1 MKLCAALVL
10 LAMAWAAPAAGA
22 AEITK
27 RDPTGDVRGGAQIG
41 KRGRAALD
49 IVGVTAR
56 RDAAGLAVDVRLR
69 GDFERLAGSGA
80 LKDPVAGIVLR
91 RTHGRPGSLLTR
103 GSDRRAQ
110 VRSKRAGT
118 GPVVLRDG
126 RVVRFRVA
134 GDVSTVTKVAVR
146 VAGAR
151 TASDS
156 SAVALPRTSSGDAPC
171 NDLAFRRS
179 ELEGRLGDVE
189 GKLIAARTLSRRTR
203 LRRERSGL
211 EDFLFGLET
220 RIRLGCPE
228 LPPSAGASPNGPGN
242 QSPVAS
248 FTVSPPGPGFKAG
261 QTLTFSAAGSRDPDG
276 TIAGF
281 VWSDGKPPH
290 QIGTGVQLSRWY
302 GAPGIYTTTLSVTDD
317 HGGTAFASKTLF
329 VGGQGTKTLRNPD
342 NSKVTVTCPTPATG
356 AVGGSVEILIPSYAA
371 DQSASTPNPC
381 PDASLATTVSRVAG
395 NTQGETDDWGRPRD
409 TMRIAF
415 QLQQVGP
422 GAGNQSVPLDWSASW
437 K

>member
-103 GSDRRAQ
+103 GPDRRAQ

-203 LRRERSGL
+203 LRRALRPRGL
-211 EDFLFGLET
+211 
-220 RIRLGCPE
+220 
-228 LPPSAGASPNGPGN
+228 
-242 QSPVAS
+242 PV
-248 FTVSPPGPGFKAG
+248 
-261 QTLTFSAAGSRDPDG
+261 
-276 TIAGF
+276 
-281 VWSDGKPPH
+281 
-290 QIGTGVQLSRWY
+290 
-302 GAPGIYTTTLSVTDD
+302 
-317 HGGTAFASKTLF
+317 
-329 VGGQGTKTLRNPD
+329 
-342 NSKVTVTCPTPATG
+342 
-356 AVGGSVEILIPSYAA
+356 
-371 DQSASTPNPC
+371 
-381 PDASLATTVSRVAG
+381 
-395 NTQGETDDWGRPRD
+395 RPRD
-409 TMRIAF
+409 EDPARLPRAAALRGQARTARATSRRS
-415 QLQQVGP
+415 P
-422 GAGNQSVPLDWSASW
+422 ASPSARPARASRRGRP
-437 K
+437 